1 MAADLTT
8 TVTESVVLNG
18 SLRGSTNTVTT
29 TGIVDVFERIVTCT
43 HSQDTIVAVFDTAPY
58 SSPGAIDR
66 DNAKYIR
73 VTNLDDTTEIELAVV
88 GVATSYIVRLRAGAS
103 HLLFNGDDII
113 KGAGNTTIVFGV
125 TDELA
130 NLEARPIGTADVQL
144 EIFVGLV

>member
-1 MAADLTT
+1 MADLT
-8 TVTESVVLNG
+8 VTITEAVTLN
-18 SLRGSTNTVTT
+18 SSNRGSTNSITT

-43 HSQDTIVAVFDTAPY
+43 HSQDTIVAVFDSAPY

-73 VTNLDDTTEIELAVV
+73 VTNLDATTEIELAVV

-103 HLLFNGDDII
+103 HMLFNGDDII
-113 KGAGNTTIVFGV
+113 KGAGSTTIVFGV

-130 NLEARPIGTADVQL
+130 NLEARPIGTEDVQL
-144 EIFVGLV
+144 EVFVGLV

>member
-1 MAADLTT
+1 MADLTT
-8 TVTESVVLNG
+8 TITESVILNG
-18 SLRGSTNTVTT
+18 STRGTSNTLTT
-29 TGIVDVFERIVTCT
+29 TGIVDVYERIVTCT
-43 HSQDTIVAVFDTAPY
+43 HSQDTIIAVFDTHPY

-73 VTNLDDTTEIELAVV
+73 VTNLDATNELELAVV

-103 HLLFNGDDII
+103 HILYNGDDII

-130 NLEARPIGTADVQL
+130 NLEARPIGTDDVQL
-144 EIFVGLV
+144 EIFIGLV

>member
-1 MAADLTT
+1 MADLTT
-8 TVTESVVLNG
+8 TITESVVLNG
-18 SLRGSTNTVTT
+18 SLRGSTNTLVT

-43 HSQDTIVAVFDTAPY
+43 HSQDTIIAVFDAAPY

-73 VTNLDDTTEIELAVV
+73 VTNLDDTTELELAVV

-103 HLLFNGDDII
+103 HILFNGDDII

-130 NLEARPIGTADVQL
+130 NLEARPIGTTDVQL
-144 EIFVGLV
+144 GVFVGLV

>member
-1 MAADLTT
+1 MADLTT

-18 SLRGSTNTVTT
+18 SLRGSTNTITT

-43 HSQDTIVAVFDTAPY
+43 HSQDTIIAVFDAAPY

-113 KGAGNTTIVFGV
+113 KGAGSTTIVFGV

-144 EIFVGLV
+144 GVFVGLV

>member
-1 MAADLTT
+1 MADLTT
-8 TVTESVVLNG
+8 TISESVIING
-18 SLRGSTNTVTT
+18 STRGSSNSLTT
-29 TGIVDVFERIVTCT
+29 ANIVETFERVVSCT
-43 HSQDTIVAVFDTAPY
+43 HSQDTIIAVFDTHPY

-73 VTNLDDTTEIELAVV
+73 VTNLDDTNEIELAVV

-103 HLLFNGDDII
+103 HILYNGDDII

-130 NLEARPIGTADVQL
+130 NLEARPIGTEDIQL

>member
-1 MAADLTT
+1 MADLVT
-8 TVTESVVLNG
+8 TVTKSLVLNG

-29 TGIVDVFERIVTCT
+29 QNIVDVFERIVSCT
-43 HSQDTIVAVFDTAPY
+43 HSQDTIIAVFDTHPY
-58 SSPGAIDR
+58 SAPGAIDR

-73 VTNLDDTTEIELAVV
+73 ITNLDTANEIELAVV

-103 HLLFNGDDII
+103 HILYNGDDII

-130 NLEARPIGTADVQL
+130 NLEARPIGTEDIQL

>member
-1 MAADLTT
+1 MADLT
-8 TVTESVVLNG
+8 VTITEAVTLN
-18 SLRGSTNTVTT
+18 SSNRGSTNSVTT

-43 HSQDTIVAVFDTAPY
+43 HSQDTIVAVFDSAPY

-73 VTNLDDTTEIELAVV
+73 VTNLDATTEIELAVV

-103 HLLFNGDDII
+103 HMLFNGDDII
-113 KGAGNTTIVFGV
+113 KGAGSTTIVFGV

-130 NLEARPIGTADVQL
+130 NLEARPIGTEDVQL
-144 EIFVGLV
+144 EVFVGLV

>member
-1 MAADLTT
+1 MADLTT
-8 TVTESVVLNG
+8 TITESVILNG
-18 SLRGSTNTVTT
+18 ATRGSSNTMLT
-29 TGIVDVFERIVTCT
+29 TGIVDVYERIVTCT
-43 HSQDTIVAVFDTAPY
+43 HSQDTIIAVFDTHPY

-73 VTNLDDTTEIELAVV
+73 VTNLDAANELELAVV

-103 HLLFNGDDII
+103 HVLFNGDDII

-130 NLEARPIGTADVQL
+130 NLEARPIGTDDVQL
-144 EIFVGLV
+144 EIFIGLV

>member
-1 MAADLTT
+1 MADLPTP
-8 TVTESVVLNG
+8 VTESVVLNN
-18 SLRGSTNTVTT
+18 SLRGSTNTLTT

-43 HSQDTIVAVFDTAPY
+43 HSQDTIIAVFDAAPY

-103 HLLFNGDDII
+103 HILFNGDDII
-113 KGAGNTTIVFGV
+113 KGAGSTTIVFGV

>member
-1 MAADLTT
+1 MADLVTT
-8 TVTESVVLNG
+8 LTETVVLNG

-29 TGIVDVFERIVTCT
+29 QNIVDVFERIVSCT
-43 HSQDTIVAVFDTAPY
+43 HSQDTIIAVFDTHPY

-73 VTNLDDTTEIELAVV
+73 VTNLDTTNEIELAVV

-103 HLLFNGDDII
+103 HILYNGDDII
-113 KGAGNTTIVFGV
+113 KGAGSTTIVFGV

-130 NLEARPIGTADVQL
+130 NLEARPIGTSDVQL

>member
-1 MAADLTT
+1 MADLVTT
-8 TVTESVVLNG
+8 LGESVILNG
-18 SLRGSTNTVTT
+18 STRGSTNSVTT

-43 HSQDTIVAVFDTAPY
+43 HSQDTTIAVFDTHPY

-73 VTNLDDTTEIELAVV
+73 VTNLDTVTEIELAVV

-113 KGAGNTTIVFGV
+113 KGAGSTTIVFGV

>member
-1 MAADLTT
+1 MADLTT
-8 TVTESVVLNG
+8 TITESVVLNG
-18 SLRGSTNTVTT
+18 ALRGNTNSVTT
-29 TGIVDVFERIVTCT
+29 TGINNVFERIVTCI
-43 HSQDTIVAVFDTAPY
+43 HSQTTTVAVFDTAPY

-73 VTNLDDTTEIELAVV
+73 VTNLDATNEIELAVV

-113 KGAGNTTIVFGV
+113 KGAGSTTIVFGV

-130 NLEARPIGTADVQL
+130 NLEARPIGANDIQL
-144 EIFVGLV
+144 ELFVGLV

>member
-1 MAADLTT
+1 MADLT
-8 TVTESVVLNG
+8 VTISDSVELNG
-18 SLRGSTNTVTT
+18 STRGGSNILST
-29 TGIVDVFERIVTCT
+29 TGINDVFERIVTCT
-43 HSQDTIVAVFDTAPY
+43 QSQDTIIAVFDTAPY

-73 VTNLDDTTEIELAVV
+73 VTNLDAVEEIELAVV

-103 HLLFNGDDII
+103 HILFNGDDII

-130 NLEARPIGTADVQL
+130 NLEARPIGTEDVQL
-144 EIFVGLV
+144 EIFVALV

>member
-1 MAADLTT
+1 MADLVT
-8 TVTESVVLNG
+8 TVTESLVLNG

-29 TGIVDVFERIVTCT
+29 QNIVDVFERIVSCT
-43 HSQDTIVAVFDTAPY
+43 HSQDTIIAVFDTHPY
-58 SSPGAIDR
+58 SAPGAIDR

-73 VTNLDDTTEIELAVV
+73 ITNLDTANEIELAVV

-103 HLLFNGDDII
+103 HILYNGDDII

-130 NLEARPIGTADVQL
+130 NLEARPIGTEDIQL

>member
-1 MAADLTT
+1 MADLTT
-8 TVTESVVLNG
+8 TITESVVLNG
-18 SLRGSTNTVTT
+18 SLRGSTNTLTT

-43 HSQDTIVAVFDTAPY
+43 HSQDTIIAVFDAAPY

-73 VTNLDDTTEIELAVV
+73 VTNLDDTTELELAVV

-103 HLLFNGDDII
+103 HILFNGDDII

-144 EIFVGLV
+144 GVFVGLV

>member
-1 MAADLTT
+1 MADLTT
-8 TVTESVVLNG
+8 TIIDSVVLNG
-18 SLRGSTNTVTT
+18 SLRGSTNTLTT

-43 HSQDTIVAVFDTAPY
+43 HSQDTIIAVFDAAPY

-73 VTNLDDTTEIELAVV
+73 VTNLDDTTELELAVV

-103 HLLFNGDDII
+103 HILFNGDDII

-144 EIFVGLV
+144 GVFVGLV

>member
-1 MAADLTT
+1 MADLTT
-8 TVTESVVLNG
+8 TVIESVVLNG
-18 SLRGSTNTVTT
+18 ASRGNTNTVTT

-43 HSQDTIVAVFDTAPY
+43 HSQDTIIAVFDAAPY

-73 VTNLDDTTEIELAVV
+73 VTNLDDTTELELAVV

-103 HLLFNGDDII
+103 HILFNGDDII

-144 EIFVGLV
+144 GVFVGLV

>member
-1 MAADLTT
+1 MSD
-8 TVTESVVLNG
+8 
-18 SLRGSTNTVTT
+18 
-29 TGIVDVFERIVTCT
+29 T
-43 HSQDTIVAVFDTAPY
+43 HPY

-113 KGAGNTTIVFGV
+113 KGAGSTTIVFGV

>member
-1 MAADLTT
+1 MADLT
-8 TVTESVVLNG
+8 VTISDSVVLNG
-18 SLRGSTNTVTT
+18 AVRGGSNTLST
-29 TGIVDVFERIVTCT
+29 TGINDVFERIVTCT
-43 HSQDTIVAVFDTAPY
+43 QSQDTIIAVFDTAPY

-73 VTNLDDTTEIELAVV
+73 VTNLDAVEEIELAVV

-103 HLLFNGDDII
+103 HILYNGDDII

-130 NLEARPIGTADVQL
+130 NLEARPIGTEDVQL
-144 EIFVGLV
+144 EIFVALV

>member
-1 MAADLTT
+1 MADLVT
-8 TVTESVVLNG
+8 TVTESLVLNG

-29 TGIVDVFERIVTCT
+29 QNIVDVFERIVSCT
-43 HSQDTIVAVFDTAPY
+43 HSQDTIIAVFDTHPY

-73 VTNLDDTTEIELAVV
+73 ITNLDTANEIELAVV

-103 HLLFNGDDII
+103 HILYNGDDII

-130 NLEARPIGTADVQL
+130 NLEARPIGTEDIQL

>member
-1 MAADLTT
+1 MKFKIGKYKIEIGFFKIT
-8 TVTESVVLNG
+8 
-18 SLRGSTNTVTT
+18 
-29 TGIVDVFERIVTCT
+29 IIVTCT
-43 HSQDTIVAVFDTAPY
+43 HSQDTIIAVFDAAPY

-73 VTNLDDTTEIELAVV
+73 VTNLDDTTELELAVV

-103 HLLFNGDDII
+103 HILFNGDDII

-144 EIFVGLV
+144 GVFVGLV

>member
-1 MAADLTT
+1 MADLTT
-8 TVTESVVLNG
+8 TITESVVLNG
-18 SLRGSTNTVTT
+18 SLRGSTNTLTT

-43 HSQDTIVAVFDTAPY
+43 HSQDTIIAVFDAAPY

-103 HLLFNGDDII
+103 HILFNGDDII

-144 EIFVGLV
+144 GVFVGLV